1 MFPTPTS
8 LPGSAMPAR
17 VGQRAQITAIIRS
30 AASRTGV
37 DFAYLL
43 GQARVE
49 SSLNPAARART
60 SSATGLYQFVNQ
72 TWLAT
77 VARHGADH
85 GLGWAA
91 AAITRGRDGRY
102 SVEDPAMRQTIL
114 DLRRDP
120 ASAAAMAAAFAAD
133 NRHTLETRLGHTVE
147 GVDLY
152 LAHFLGAGG
161 ATRFLSAHDA
171 NPDAAAADLFPAAA
185 RANHAIF
192 YAGGRARSLGEVR
205 TLFARRL
212 GLGDQGG
219 GPVRTDAAPLMADGM
234 PLSATPPDVSS
245 AALLANRAAARAGQA
260 MAPGAAE
267 PVAAARRGLA
277 TLAYMTLARLGG

>member
-1 MFPTPTS
+1 
-8 LPGSAMPAR
+8 
-17 VGQRAQITAIIRS
+17 
-30 AASRTGV
+30 
-37 DFAYLL
+37 
-43 GQARVE
+43 
-49 SSLNPAARART
+49 
-60 SSATGLYQFVNQ
+60 
-72 TWLAT
+72 
-77 VARHGADH
+77 
-85 GLGWAA
+85 
-91 AAITRGRDGRY
+91 
-102 SVEDPAMRQTIL
+102 MRQTIL

-133 NRHTLETRLGHTVE
+133 NRHRLETRLGHPVE

-219 GPVRTDAAPLMADGM
+219 GGPVRADAPPLMADGM
-234 PLSATPPDVSS
+234 MLSATPPDVSS
-245 AALLANRAAARAGQA
+245 AALLANRTAARAGPA
-260 MAPGAAE
+260 IASGAAD